1 MLFVDCEK
9 CPIREKCEMMKS
21 ELLNRAKK
29 VYRDEILDKFKTYL
43 EETCPLTRVFHL
55 YEEEAKEYLESI
67 PKVLEFVRVSEKLS
81 ELASMFGRK
90 LKEEVEKL
98 KDETKEEDVEG

>member
-21 ELLNRAKK
+21 ELLHRAKK
-29 VYRDEILDKFKTYL
+29 VYKDEILDRFKTYL

-55 YEEEAKEYLESI
+55 YEEEAKEYLNF
-67 PKVLEFVRVSEKLS
+67 LLNFGRVRLVPSEV
-81 ELASMFGRK
+81 ASMFVRK

-98 KDETKEEDVEG
+98 KDETKEDNMER